1 MGGIFMLIAP
11 FTLGPGVD
19 YYIELG
25 TGWEARVDV
34 QHDVWV
40 RPRVHG
46 VLEVHVETGTWRH
59 RN

>member
-1 MGGIFMLIAP
+1 MLIVP

-40 RPRVHG
+40 RPHVRA
-46 VLEVHVETGTWRH
+46 VLKVHVETGTWRH
-59 RN
+59 TN